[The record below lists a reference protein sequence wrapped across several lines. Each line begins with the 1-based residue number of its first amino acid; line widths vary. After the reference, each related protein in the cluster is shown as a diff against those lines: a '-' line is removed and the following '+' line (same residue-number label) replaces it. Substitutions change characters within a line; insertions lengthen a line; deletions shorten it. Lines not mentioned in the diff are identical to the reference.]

1 MVTPFKAAA
10 TKVLRIVPRFYLLPN
25 VQPSPE
31 LVP

>member
-1 MVTPFKAAA
+1 MVIPFKAAA
-10 TKVLRIVPRFYLLPN
+10 NKLLRGVPRFYLLPN